1 MTSSFILS
9 QLERTTQKQN
19 PVNPGAPWSY
29 SMTGSPLGG
38 IEDSHIKLQG
48 NCHPDFFTVPI
59 GRPDGVKMCVRK
71 PLVGKNSVGCS
82 PLSRIG
88 DPLHAKAQFLKNQDQ
103 GYNRGSVRMYDT
115 QANFP
120 IQEWNPQ
127 YYADRRMPWEQDLL
141 RRDYPRTMAELRYS
155 GTGIET
161 LRTPS
166 ELRDTGRPYYQYQ
179 YSFTPKEDW
188 QTGMRTA
195 TRPDQSLPEIKY
207 DVTRLHQPYP
217 VWKDELEYLAEG
229 KGRKNATRPDGRSI
243 NMDDTQFYSRI
254 V

>member
-9 QLERTTQKQN
+9 QLERTTEKGN
-19 PVNPGAPWSY
+19 RTNPGAPWSY
-29 SMTGSPLGG
+29 SLPGSSLGG

-71 PLVGKNSVGCS
+71 PVPSSSGCG
-82 PLSRIG
+82 PLARIG
-88 DPLHAKAQFLKNQDQ
+88 DPLHAKAQFLKRQDQ

-115 QANFP
+115 QSNFP
-120 IQEWNPQ
+120 IQDWNPQ
-127 YYADRRMPWEQDLL
+127 SYADRRMPWEQDLL
-141 RRDYPRTMAELRYS
+141 RRDYPRTMSEVRFS

-161 LRTPS
+161 LRTPT
-166 ELRDTGRPYYQYQ
+166 ELRDSGRPYYEYG

-195 TRPDQSLPEIKY
+195 TRPDQSLPEVKY

-217 VWKDELEYLAEG
+217 VWKDEIEYVNGTASG
-229 KGRKNATRPDGRSI
+229 GRRVDSHDVRHY
-243 NMDDTQFYSRI
+243 QR
-254 V
+254 VV